1 MLYTRNG
8 VIYLCLKNADKRLRF
23 STGLKDSPQARDFIE
38 QNSRLFVENK
48 PKALQEF
55 YALKNANFTLDFK
68 D

>member
-1 MLYTRNG
+1 MLYIRNG

-23 STGLKDSPQARDFIE
+23 STGLKDSPQARNFIE